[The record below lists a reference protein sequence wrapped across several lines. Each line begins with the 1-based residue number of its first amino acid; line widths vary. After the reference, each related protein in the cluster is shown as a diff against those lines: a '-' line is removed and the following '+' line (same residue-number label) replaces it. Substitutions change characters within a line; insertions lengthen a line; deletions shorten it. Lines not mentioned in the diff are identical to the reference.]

1 MTNAFGARAIA
12 IVVGVVLALLIGLAA
27 TQIYVNV
34 SASDQVS
41 SNPSSVGYA
50 DQ

>member
-12 IVVGVVLALLIGLAA
+12 IVVGAILALLISLAA

-34 SASDQVS
+34 SAPDQAA
-41 SNPSSVGYA
+41 SNGSSVGYA